1 MHFKNILTNV
11 SYILEDN
18 MAHTIIS
25 NSETLCNHCNNIS
38 TSASN
43 LDAYDFSKYTLN
55 TNTTPYQKLSK
66 CLSDISAILQEISSD
81 LKTDLLAVNSIA
93 KNFEKKDKTIA
104 KEVTR

>member
-1 MHFKNILTNV
+1 
-11 SYILEDN
+11 

-25 NSETLCNHCNNIS
+25 NTETLNNHCQEIA

-43 LDAYDFSKYTLN
+43 LETYDFSKYTLN

-66 CLSDISAILQEISSD
+66 CLIDISAILQEISSD

-93 KNFEKKDKTIA
+93 KSFEKKDKVIA
-104 KEVTR
+104 KEVTE